1 MGNEKIKISDLATC
15 AGVTKRTIDYYTN
28 LGLLEMERSPSNY
41 RLYPVE
47 MIERIQWIEQ
57 QKKSGKCLSEIA
69 KIIGNHTTEDK
80 PYEEVNI
87 HELRLQM
94 KKLEN
99 DVTKIMESLSE
110 QEKQNLKRKVT
121 PESVALMQSLIL
133 LIQ

>member
-1 MGNEKIKISDLATC
+1 MSDLATY

-47 MIERIQWIEQ
+47 MVERIQWIEQ

-69 KIIGNHTTEDK
+69 KIIGNHATEDK

-99 DVTKIMESLSE
+99 DVTKIMDSLSE